1 MNSISFC
8 RTSASEATSDFRL
21 PKYLSSDGEVPSLL
35 AGKILRY
42 DSVICAAEVSNAVSE
57 IHPDVNLAIMV
68 CDLVDDLHRNG
79 GVNVMPSEETKA
91 RRTPC
96 DATET
101 FSLESSLPAVVART
115 SNTVDLCD
123 DSRSVHVWC
132 GCNSSRVYDVPSGMP
147 SSPLWKS
154 SVMQTRRSVSSVALW
169 ITTIGSSCRVTSPRG
184 RNRQ

>member
-68 CDLVDDLHRNG
+68 C
-79 GVNVMPSEETKA
+79 
-91 RRTPC
+91 
-96 DATET
+96 
-101 FSLESSLPAVVART
+101 
-115 SNTVDLCD
+115 
-123 DSRSVHVWC
+123 
-132 GCNSSRVYDVPSGMP
+132 
-147 SSPLWKS
+147 
-154 SVMQTRRSVSSVALW
+154 AL
-169 ITTIGSSCRVTSPRG
+169 
-184 RNRQ
+184 